1 MPGHSAG
8 QPPDNGGAMEGM
20 KGIERTFREDEKVNE
35 NNVGDS
41 SAGRGRRATGERSPG
56 RPPFR
61 RRRRFAGV
69 VLVAGAALLVLL
81 AAGFASAENGIRR
94 GVEIGGVEA
103 GGMSRAE
110 AREILERQV
119 DSDLEQISFG
129 EARVPR
135 QELGVRL
142 DAGET
147 VGQAYAVGREGW
159 IGARLTET
167 LQSYVTGVEVP
178 AAVEYDE
185 RAARQAV
192 SEVAEEVERG
202 PREASYRVAGGEVEV
217 VGGEPGRELNE
228 KETLKNLNAAL
239 DGMESEVELAM
250 EEDEEPEVSAGELD
264 AMKPTEKIGEY
275 ETDGYYS
282 DSQTRRQNLR
292 TVSKAINGTVLEPGE
307 VFSFND
313 LAASQDYKAAKV
325 FSEGGEATA
334 LGGGLCQV
342 SSTLYMAAQYAG
354 LEIVERNAHYA
365 VLPYIR
371 PGFDATVW
379 FGYNGTEELDMRF
392 KNTTDGNIYIREYM
406 DEDGFLKAEIYGR
419 PTGKEVEMRSEQVY
433 RDLDRGLK
441 WRTYKTVEEDG
452 ETVRDGLL
460 YEDVYSFP
468 PASEVESN
476 APRVGGWD

>member
-1 MPGHSAG
+1 MG
-8 QPPDNGGAMEGM
+8 QPPDHGDAVEIMESPEGAL
-20 KGIERTFREDEKVNE
+20 REDESVTE
-35 NNVGDS
+35 NNVNGPT
-41 SAGRGRRATGERSPG
+41 AGRGGTGSRSPR
-56 RPPFR
+56 RPLFR
-61 RRRRFAGV
+61 RRRRFAGAA
-69 VLVAGAALLVLL
+69 LVAGGALLVLL
-81 AAGFASAENGIRR
+81 VAGFASADNGIRR
-94 GVEIGGVEA
+94 GVEIGDIEA

-110 AREILERQV
+110 AREALERQV
-119 DSDLEQISFG
+119 ASDLENISFG
-129 EARVPR
+129 ENGDVRISPR
-135 QELGVRL
+135 EFGVRL
-142 DAGET
+142 DTEKT

-159 IGARLTET
+159 IGTRLIET
-167 LQSYVTGVEVP
+167 LRSYVTGFEVP

-185 RAARQAV
+185 KAARQVV

-228 KETLKNLNAAL
+228 KETLASLEDAL

-250 EEDEEPEVSAGELD
+250 EEGEEPEVSAEELEEK
-264 AMKPTEKIGEY
+264 KPTEKIGEY

-292 TVSKAINGTVLEPGE
+292 TVSEAIDGTVLEPGE

-313 LAASQDYKAAKV
+313 LASDQDYESAKV

-392 KNTTDGNIYIREYM
+392 KNTTDGYLYIREYM

-419 PTGKEVEMRSEQVY
+419 PTGREVDMRSEQVY

-441 WRTYKTVEEDG
+441 WRTYKSVEEDG

-460 YEDVYSFP
+460 YEGVYSFP

-476 APRVGGWD
+476 APRVGGWG